1 MKRVFCLLCL
11 PMLLWFLPSCFGE
24 YSKEE
29 FLPHR
34 DAFATVAAFVQTLY
48 ETAEDENLSRNAEGE
63 RQLVFCFDRAGTTLF
78 NQLSDATVE
87 VPVNLRGALQTV
99 RTFSVGELRV
109 TPDGVYF
116 WAEGYNNGIVYTT
129 HRHTVRKK
137 VAHRLYRLAKNWYC
151 IGEHYI

>member
-11 PMLLWFLPSCFGE
+11 PVLLWVLPSCSGA

-34 DAFATVAAFVQTLY
+34 DAFTTVAAFVQTLY
-48 ETAEDENLSRNAEGE
+48 DTAEDENLSRNAEGE

-78 NQLSDATVE
+78 NQLSDETIP
-87 VPVNLRGALQTV
+87 VPAPLQAALRTV

-109 TPDGVYF
+109 TPDGVFF
-116 WAEGYNNGIVYTT
+116 WVDGYNNGIVYTA
-129 HRHTVRKK
+129 HPRTVRKK